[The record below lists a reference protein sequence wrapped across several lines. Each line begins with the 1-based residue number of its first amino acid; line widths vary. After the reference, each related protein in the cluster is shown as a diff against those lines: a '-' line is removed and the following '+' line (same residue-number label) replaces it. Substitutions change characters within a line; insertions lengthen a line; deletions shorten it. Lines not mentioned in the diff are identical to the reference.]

1 MEPPVPPKLG
11 LPAAPRNAGGPQPD
25 AWGFARLHLEGGCW
39 FSPLLRALPF
49 PTGLVFPAELNAAVH
64 TAHPR
69 NSLGRRSPPKAWHRR
84 LVSLPPRPV
93 FLKEI
98 TACHP
103 LPPRS
108 PRPGA
113 GLPGPPCRRAGQAGR
128 AGRAG
133 GGVRRAQASGVL
145 PGCHFGWRRG
155 VSLHSQQG
163 EFPGTLPPPSALKGP
178 AGRKEGEGKRA
189 GKERG
194 IRQHLPSGCGRG
206 ILTGGKIFGMEGKCY
221 SPPRWCPANGAPG
234 FPGAVRAHRG
244 AWQGWSEGSRE
255 GEPSA
260 HGNSQLGV
268 GSPPTHPETLCV
280 LSGGEET
287 PLSPGRRDKVRCPW
301 RDLSGARSVSQAPV
315 TRRDRA
321 GRRRGRVPT
330 QRDAG
335 RARGRDRRTFSTGK
349 IRCS

>member
-1 MEPPVPPKLG
+1 MEPPVPPKPG

-25 AWGFARLHLEGGCW
+25 AWGFTRLRLEGWCW

-49 PTGLVFPAELNAAVH
+49 PTGLVFPAELNGAVH

-108 PRPGA
+108 LRPGA
-113 GLPGPPCRRAGQAGR
+113 GLPGPPRRRAGQAGR

-133 GGVRRAQASGVL
+133 GGVPRAQASRVL
-145 PGCHFGWRRG
+145 PGCHFGWRKG

-163 EFPGTLPPPSALKGP
+163 EFPGTLPPPSTLKGP

-206 ILTGGKIFGMEGKCY
+206 ILTGEKSLAWKANVT
-221 SPPRWCPANGAPG
+221 PRRTGAP
-234 FPGAVRAHRG
+234 RTEHRG
-244 AWQGWSEGSRE
+244 SPVLSGPIA
-255 GEPSA
+255 EPGRA
-260 HGNSQLGV
+260 GARGAER
-268 GSPPTHPETLCV
+268 GSPQPTGTHSWVRGPPPPHPETLCV

-321 GRRRGRVPT
+321 GRRRGRVPH
-330 QRDAG
+330 A
-335 RARGRDRRTFSTGK
+335 A
-349 IRCS
+349 

>member
-1 MEPPVPPKLG
+1 M
-11 LPAAPRNAGGPQPD
+11 R
-25 AWGFARLHLEGGCW
+25 LEGWCW

-49 PTGLVFPAELNAAVH
+49 PTGLVFPAELNGAVH

-108 PRPGA
+108 LRPGA
-113 GLPGPPCRRAGQAGR
+113 GLPGPPRRRAGQAGR

-133 GGVRRAQASGVL
+133 GGVPRAQASRVL
-145 PGCHFGWRRG
+145 PGCHFGWRKG

-163 EFPGTLPPPSALKGP
+163 EFPGTPPPPSTLKGP

-206 ILTGGKIFGMEGKCY
+206 ILTGEKSLAWKANVT
-221 SPPRWCPANGAPG
+221 PRRTGAP
-234 FPGAVRAHRG
+234 RTEHRG
-244 AWQGWSEGSRE
+244 
-255 GEPSA
+255 
-260 HGNSQLGV
+260 
-268 GSPPTHPETLCV
+268 SPV
-280 LSGGEET
+280 LSGPIAEPGRAGARGAERGSPQPTGTHSWVRGPPPATPRDALRALRWGGDPAVPRKEGQSEVSLERSVRGSVRVPGSGNPAGQGREET
-287 PLSPGRRDKVRCPW
+287 GPGTP
-301 RDLSGARSVSQAPV
+301 RSVTLGEPEEGTDGPFPPVKSAVASGVAAGLCPSSGHTAPLL
-315 TRRDRA
+315 
-321 GRRRGRVPT
+321 RG
-330 QRDAG
+330 
-335 RARGRDRRTFSTGK
+335 
-349 IRCS
+349 